1 MDEAGLEPVFIGTA
15 EESAS
20 SAAAAISAYIQSH
33 GVPDAFSCF
42 TDTFAIGAMRALTEK
57 GVSVP
62 NDCQV
67 IGFGNFPEAED
78 HRIPISTVVAP
89 ITQIVPQAWT
99 WLNERIQAQNL
110 ESRSIM
116 FEMDIILRG
125 TTRI

>member
-1 MDEAGLEPVFIGTA
+1 
-15 EESAS
+15 
-20 SAAAAISAYIQSH
+20 
-33 GVPDAFSCF
+33 
-42 TDTFAIGAMRALTEK
+42 
-57 GVSVP
+57 
-62 NDCQV
+62 V